1 MNKSMLS
8 ALAVV
13 ALFVTAALA
22 IPARAEGLD
31 VSAEGDFGL
40 ESFAPANGTASFH
53 VTISNTGSAAF
64 DSVSA
69 DADFVEE
76 GWEDSAVSF
85 SDDDGNSSEGSIAW
99 SDLAAGADISLN
111 IAAPVPSGA
120 SPGDMGTLNVTI
132 TADAESVMVQFSI
145 RVTNWVADYETESPP
160 SFARGDENTYDVEVW
175 NKAEDEDGDG
185 VAITDEITLEFTG
198 VLPGWSVSFDQND
211 GFVNSITLYGMNAG
225 ESATVPVYVTLNDDV
240 AAGPATIE
248 LQASSTDPESEDGN
262 YYMQPPGS
270 LSLPA
275 DVQAYSGATI
285 GGEGSQS
292 ATVDGGTLSW
302 DFTVKNDGNVLDSFD
317 LTWDTSAVDT
327 AGWSTDAAAGST
339 GYLNM
344 NQDYEGTVS
353 LTIPANEA
361 ASAGATFTL
370 TATST
375 EDSSWSTSA
384 DFSASVA
391 QSFGMTVAVAADAIS
406 ALPGNEADFSFTVS
420 NTGNGFDTYTIG
432 VETLATTYSPTTP
445 ADTGSLAAGGST
457 QFVLG
462 TTVPAGSP
470 AHASSGNF
478 TVTVT
483 SSDGT
488 TAVSTDVSVDTAQV
502 FGLAWSYRTDD
513 ADATIDSISVD
524 QGASG
529 QIGLVLTNTGNG
541 ADTATIALSDAP
553 SYADLADAAKLAAG
567 KVIVAGGELIV
578 WVDLTPAGDETVGSD
593 IFQVQATGGGGAVTS
608 GDLTATVVLKSTGGP
623 DGETIIVEDEDD
635 GLPGFGLLAA
645 LSALG
650 AALLLRRRS

>member
-31 VSAEGDFGL
+31 VSPGGDFGL
-40 ESFAPANGTASFH
+40 ESFGSANASAYFDID
-53 VTISNTGSAAF
+53 ISNTGSADFA
-64 DSVSA
+64 SVSA
-69 DADFVEE
+69 EADFVEE
-76 GWEDSAVSF
+76 GWEDAAVSF
-85 SDDDGNSSEGSIAW
+85 WDEDGNSGEGSIAW
-99 SDLAAGADISLN
+99 EGLAAGSVIYLN

-132 TADAESVMVQFSI
+132 TADSDSETVQFSI
-145 RVTNWVADYETESPP
+145 RVTNWRADYETETPP
-160 SFARGDENTYDVEVW
+160 SFARGDMNTYDVEVW
-175 NKAEDEDGDG
+175 NTAEDEDGNG
-185 VAITDEITLEFTG
+185 VAITDEITLEYVG

-211 GFVNSITLYGMNAG
+211 EFVNSITLYGMNSG
-225 ESATVPVYVTLNDDV
+225 ESTMIPVYVTLNDDV
-240 AAGPATIE
+240 AAGPATVE
-248 LQASSTDPESEDGN
+248 LQASSTDDEGN
-262 YYMQPPGS
+262 YYLQPPGS

-302 DFTVKNDGNVLDSFD
+302 AFTVKNDGNVLDSFA
-317 LTWDTSAVDT
+317 LTWDT
-327 AGWSTDAAAGST
+327 AGLPSTWSTDAADGST
-339 GYLNM
+339 DYLNM
-344 NQDYEGTVS
+344 NAHYSGTVT
-353 LTIPANEA
+353 LTIPAGESAA
-361 ASAGATFTL
+361 ASGSFTL

-375 EDSSWSTSA
+375 ADSSWSTSA

-406 ALPGNEADFSFTVS
+406 AEPGNAADFSFTVS

-445 ADTGSLAAGGST
+445 ADTGSMAAGGST

-470 AHASSGNF
+470 AHANSGNF

-502 FGLAWSYRTDD
+502 FGLAWSYRADD
-513 ADATIDSISVD
+513 NGDNINSISVD
-524 QGASG
+524 QGSSG

-541 ADTATIALSDAP
+541 ADTATMALSNAP
-553 SYADLADAAKLAAG
+553 SYADLADADP
-567 KVIVAGGELIV
+567 KVLVAGGEITV
-578 WVDLTPAGDETVGSD
+578 WVDLTPAGDEATGAEA
-593 IFQVQATGGGGAVTS
+593 FQVQATGGGGAVTS
-608 GDLTATVVLKSTGGP
+608 GDLTATVVEKSTGGE
-623 DGETIIVEDEDD
+623 GGGTITVDDEDD
-635 GLPGFGLLAA
+635 GGLPGFGLLAA

>member
-31 VSAEGDFGL
+31 VNPGGDFGL
-40 ESFAPANGTASFH
+40 ESFGSANASAYFDID
-53 VTISNTGSAAF
+53 ISNTGSADY

-69 DADFVEE
+69 EADFVEE
-76 GWEDSAVSF
+76 GWEDAAVSF
-85 SDDDGNSSEGSIAW
+85 SDEDGNSGEGSIAW
-99 SDLAAGADISLN
+99 EGLAAGSVIYLN

-132 TADAESVMVQFSI
+132 TADDESEMVQFSI
-145 RVTNWVADYETESPP
+145 RVTNWMTDYETDTPP
-160 SFARGDENTYDVEVW
+160 SFARGDMNTYDVEVW
-175 NKAEDEDGDG
+175 NTAEDEDGNG
-185 VAITDEITLEFTG
+185 VAITDEITLEYVG
-198 VLPGWSVSFDQND
+198 VLPGWSVSFDEND
-211 GFVNSITLYGMNAG
+211 DFVNSITLYGMNSG
-225 ESATVPVYVTLNDDV
+225 ESTMVPVYVTLNDDV

-248 LQASSTDPESEDGN
+248 LQASSTDDEGN
-262 YYMQPPGS
+262 YYLQPPGS

-285 GGEGSQS
+285 GGEGSQG

-302 DFTVKNDGNVLDSFD
+302 PFTVKNDGNVLDSFA
-317 LTWDTSAVDT
+317 LTWDTTGLPST
-327 AGWSTDAAAGST
+327 WSTDAADGST
-339 GYLNM
+339 DYLNM
-344 NQDYEGTVS
+344 NAHYSGTVT
-353 LTIPANEA
+353 LTIPAGESAA
-361 ASAGATFTL
+361 ASGSFTL

-375 EDSSWSTSA
+375 ADSSWSTSA

-406 ALPGNEADFSFTVS
+406 AEPGNAADFSFTVS

-470 AHASSGNF
+470 AHANSGNF

-488 TAVSTDVSVDTAQV
+488 TAVSTGVSVDTAQV
-502 FGLAWSYRTDD
+502 FGLTWSYRTDD
-513 ADATIDSISVD
+513 NNTAINSISVD
-524 QGASG
+524 QGSSG

-541 ADTATIALSDAP
+541 ADTATMALSNAP
-553 SYADLADAAKLAAG
+553 SYADLADTDP
-567 KVIVAGGELIV
+567 KVLVAGGEITV
-578 WVDLTPAGDETVGSD
+578 WVDLTPAGDETVASEA
-593 IFQVQATGGGGAVTS
+593 FQVQATGGGGAVTS
-608 GDLTATVVLKSTGGP
+608 GDLTATVALKSTGGG
-623 DGETIIVEDEDD
+623 DGGTITVEDEDD
-635 GLPGFGLLAA
+635 GGLPGFGLLAA

>member
-8 ALAVV
+8 ALAVG

-31 VSAEGDFGL
+31 ISPGGDFGL
-40 ESFAPANGTASFH
+40 ESFGSANASAYFDID
-53 VTISNTGSAAF
+53 ISNTGSADFA
-64 DSVSA
+64 SVSA
-69 DADFVEE
+69 EADFVEE
-76 GWEDSAVSF
+76 GWEDAAVSF
-85 SDDDGNSSEGSIAW
+85 WDEDGNSGEGSIAW
-99 SDLAAGADISLN
+99 DGLAAGSVIYLN

-132 TADAESVMVQFSI
+132 TADSDSETVQFSI
-145 RVTNWVADYETESPP
+145 RVTNWRADYETETPP
-160 SFARGDENTYDVEVW
+160 SFARGDMNTYDVEVW
-175 NKAEDEDGDG
+175 NKAEDEDGSS
-185 VAITDEITLEFTG
+185 VPITDEITLAYVG
-198 VLPGWSVSFDQND
+198 VLPGWSVSFDEND
-211 GFVNSITLYGMNAG
+211 EFISTITLYGMNSG
-225 ESATVPVYVTLNDDV
+225 ESTMVPVYVTLNDDV
-240 AAGPATIE
+240 VAGPATIE
-248 LQASSTDPESEDGN
+248 LQASSTDDEGN
-262 YYMQPPGS
+262 YYLQPPGS

-285 GGEGSQS
+285 TGEGSQS

-302 DFTVKNDGNVLDSFD
+302 PFTVKNDGNVLDSFA
-317 LTWDTSAVDT
+317 LTWDT
-327 AGWSTDAAAGST
+327 AGLPSTWSTDAADGST
-339 GYLNM
+339 DYLNM
-344 NQDYEGTVS
+344 NAHYSGTVT
-353 LTIPANEA
+353 LTIPAGESA
-361 ASAGATFTL
+361 AESGGFTL

-375 EDSSWSTSA
+375 ADSSWSTSA

-391 QSFGMTVAVAADAIS
+391 QSFGMTVAVAADAIT
-406 ALPGNEADFSFTVS
+406 AEPGNAADFSFTVS

-445 ADTGSLAAGGST
+445 ADTGPLAAAGST

-470 AHASSGNF
+470 AHANSGNF

-513 ADATIDSISVD
+513 AGATIDSISVD
-524 QGASG
+524 QGATG
-529 QIGLVLTNTGNG
+529 QVGLVLTNTGNG
-541 ADTATIALSDAP
+541 ADTATMALSNAP
-553 SYADLADAAKLAAG
+553 SYADLADADP
-567 KVIVAGGELIV
+567 KVLVAGGEITV
-578 WVDLTPAGDETVGSD
+578 WVDLTPAGDEATGAEA
-593 IFQVQATGGGGAVTS
+593 FQVQATGGGGAVTS
-608 GDLTATVVLKSTGGP
+608 GDLTATVVEKSTGGE
-623 DGETIIVEDEDD
+623 GGGTITVDDEDD
-635 GLPGFGLLAA
+635 GGLPGFGLLAA

>member
-31 VSAEGDFGL
+31 VSAGGDFGL
-40 ESFAPANGTASFH
+40 ESFGSANASAYFDID
-53 VTISNTGSAAF
+53 ISNTGSVDF

-69 DADFVEE
+69 EADFVEE
-76 GWEDSAVSF
+76 GWEDAAVSF
-85 SDDDGNSSEGSIAW
+85 SDEDGNSGEGSIAW
-99 SDLAAGADISLN
+99 EGLAAGSVIYLN

-132 TADAESVMVQFSI
+132 TADDESEMVQFSI
-145 RVTNWVADYETESPP
+145 RVTNWMTDYETDSPP
-160 SFARGDENTYDVEVW
+160 SFARGDSFGDDVEVW
-175 NKAEDEDGDG
+175 NTAEDEDGNG
-185 VAITDEITLEFTG
+185 VAITDEITLEYVG

-211 GFVNSITLYGMNAG
+211 EFVSTITLYGMNSG
-225 ESATVPVYVTLNDDV
+225 ESIMIPVYVTLNDDV

-248 LQASSTDPESEDGN
+248 LQASSTDDEGN
-262 YYMQPPGS
+262 YYLQPPGS

-302 DFTVKNDGNVLDSFD
+302 PFTVKNDGNVLDSFA
-317 LTWDTSAVDT
+317 LTWDT
-327 AGWSTDAAAGST
+327 AGLPSTWSTDAADGST
-339 GYLNM
+339 DYLNM
-344 NQDYEGTVS
+344 NAHYSGTVT
-353 LTIPANEA
+353 LTIPAGESA
-361 ASAGATFTL
+361 AESGGFTL

-375 EDSSWSTSA
+375 ADSSWSTSA

-391 QSFGMTVAVAADAIS
+391 QNFGLTLAVAADAIT
-406 ALPGNEADFSFTVS
+406 AEPGNAADFSFTVS

-445 ADTGSLAAGGST
+445 ANTGSLAAGGST

-502 FGLAWSYRTDD
+502 FGLTWSYRTDD
-513 ADATIDSISVD
+513 AGATIDSISVD
-524 QGASG
+524 QGATG
-529 QIGLVLTNTGNG
+529 QVGLVLTNTGNG
-541 ADTATIALSDAP
+541 ADTATMALSNAP
-553 SYADLADAAKLAAG
+553 SYADLADADS
-567 KVIVAGGELIV
+567 KVLVAGGEITV
-578 WVDLTPAGDETVGSD
+578 WVDLTPAGDEAVGSEA
-593 IFQVQATGGGGAVTS
+593 FQVQATGGGGAVTS
-608 GDLTATVVLKSTGGP
+608 GDLTATVALKSTGGG
-623 DGETIIVEDEDD
+623 DGGTITVEDEDD
-635 GLPGFGLLAA
+635 GGLPGFGLLAA

>member
-31 VSAEGDFGL
+31 VSPGGDFGL
-40 ESFAPANGTASFH
+40 ESFGSANASAYFDID
-53 VTISNTGSAAF
+53 ISNTGSADFA
-64 DSVSA
+64 SVSA
-69 DADFVEE
+69 EADFVEE
-76 GWEDSAVSF
+76 GWEDAAVSF
-85 SDDDGNSSEGSIAW
+85 WDEDGNSGEGSIAW
-99 SDLAAGADISLN
+99 EGLAAGATIFLN

-120 SPGDMGTLNVTI
+120 SPGETGTLKVTI
-132 TADAESVMVQFSI
+132 TADSDSVVVDFSI
-145 RVTNWVADYETESPP
+145 RVTNWRADYETDESP
-160 SFARGDENTYDVEVW
+160 SFARGDMNTYDVEVW
-175 NKAEDEDGDG
+175 NTAEDESGSG
-185 VAITDEITLEFTG
+185 VAITDEITLAYVG
-198 VLPGWSVSFDQND
+198 VLPGWSVSFDEND
-211 GFVNSITLYGMNAG
+211 EFISTMILYGLDSG
-225 ESATVPVYVTLNDDV
+225 QSAMIPVYVTLNDDV

-248 LQASSTDPESEDGN
+248 LQASSTDPESDDGD

-292 ATVDGGTLSW
+292 ATVDGGALSW
-302 DFTVKNDGNVLDSFD
+302 DFTVKNDGNVLDSFA
-317 LTWDTSAVDT
+317 LTWDT
-327 AGWSTDAAAGST
+327 AGLPSTWSTDAADGST
-339 GYLNM
+339 DYLNM
-344 NQDYEGTVS
+344 NAHYSGTVT
-353 LTIPANEA
+353 LTIPAGESA
-361 ASAGATFTL
+361 AESGGFTL

-375 EDSSWSTSA
+375 ADSSWSTSA

-391 QSFGMTVAVAADAIS
+391 QSFGMTVAVAADAIT
-406 ALPGNEADFSFTVS
+406 AEPGNAADFSFTVS

-470 AHASSGNF
+470 AHANSGNF

-502 FGLAWSYRTDD
+502 FGLAWSYRADD
-513 ADATIDSISVD
+513 NGDNINSISVD
-524 QGASG
+524 QGSSG

-541 ADTATIALSDAP
+541 ADTATMALSNAP
-553 SYADLADAAKLAAG
+553 SYADLADADP
-567 KVIVAGGELIV
+567 KVLVAGGEITV
-578 WVDLTPAGDETVGSD
+578 WVDLTPAGDEATGAEA
-593 IFQVQATGGGGAVTS
+593 FQVQATGGGGAVTS
-608 GDLTATVVLKSTGGP
+608 DDLTATVVEKSTGGE
-623 DGETIIVEDEDD
+623 GGGTITVDDEDD
-635 GLPGFGLLAA
+635 GGLPGFGLLAA

>member
-85 SDDDGNSSEGSIAW
+85 SDDDGNSGEGSIAW

-160 SFARGDENTYDVEVW
+160 SFARGDMNTYDVEVW
-175 NKAEDEDGDG
+175 NKAEDESGSG

-211 GFVNSITLYGMNAG
+211 DFVNSITLYGMNSG
-225 ESATVPVYVTLNDDV
+225 ESTMVPVYVTLNDDV

-248 LQASSTDPESEDGN
+248 LQASSTDPESDDGN

-292 ATVDGGTLSW
+292 ATADGGTLSW
-302 DFTVKNDGNVLDSFD
+302 PFTVKNDGNVLDSFA
-317 LTWDTSAVDT
+317 LTWDT
-327 AGWSTDAAAGST
+327 AGLPSTWSTDAADGST
-339 GYLNM
+339 DYLNM
-344 NQDYEGTVS
+344 NAHYSGTVTV
-353 LTIPANEA
+353 TIPAGESAA
-361 ASAGATFTL
+361 ASGSFTL

-375 EDSSWSTSA
+375 ADSSESTSA

-406 ALPGNEADFSFTVS
+406 AEPGNAAEFSFTVS

-445 ADTGSLAAGGST
+445 ADTGSLARGGST

-470 AHASSGNF
+470 AHANSGNF

-502 FGLAWSYRTDD
+502 FGLTWSYRTDD
-513 ADATIDSISVD
+513 AGATIDSISVD
-524 QGASG
+524 QGATG
-529 QIGLVLTNTGNG
+529 QVGLVLTNTGNG
-541 ADTATIALSDAP
+541 ADTATMALSNAP
-553 SYADLADAAKLAAG
+553 SYADLADADP
-567 KVIVAGGELIV
+567 KVLVAGGEITV
-578 WVDLTPAGDETVGSD
+578 WVDLTPAGDETVGTD
-593 IFQVQATGGGGAVTS
+593 TFQVQATGGGGAVTS

>member
-31 VSAEGDFGL
+31 VSPGGDFGL
-40 ESFAPANGTASFH
+40 ESFGSANASAYFDID
-53 VTISNTGSAAF
+53 ISNTGSVDF

-69 DADFVEE
+69 EADFVEE
-76 GWEDSAVSF
+76 GWEDAAVSF
-85 SDDDGNSSEGSIAW
+85 SDEDGNSGEGSIAW
-99 SDLAAGADISLN
+99 EGLAAGSVIYLN

-132 TADAESVMVQFSI
+132 TADDESEMVQFSI
-145 RVTNWVADYETESPP
+145 RVTNWMTDYETDTPP
-160 SFARGDENTYDVEVW
+160 SFARGDMNTYDVEVW
-175 NKAEDEDGDG
+175 NTAEDEDGNG
-185 VAITDEITLEFTG
+185 VAITDEITLEYVG
-198 VLPGWSVSFDQND
+198 VLPGWSVSFDAND
-211 GFVNSITLYGMNAG
+211 EFVSTITLYGMNAG
-225 ESATVPVYVTLNDDV
+225 SSSMIPVYVTLNDDV

-248 LQASSTDPESEDGN
+248 LQASSTDDEGN
-262 YYMQPPGS
+262 YYLQPPGS

-302 DFTVKNDGNVLDSFD
+302 DFTVKNDGNVLDSFA
-317 LTWDTSAVDT
+317 LTWDTTGLPST
-327 AGWSTDAAAGST
+327 WSTDAADGST
-339 GYLNM
+339 DYLNM
-344 NQDYEGTVS
+344 NAHYSGTVT
-353 LTIPANEA
+353 LTIPAGESAA
-361 ASAGATFTL
+361 ASGSFTL

-375 EDSSWSTSA
+375 ADSSESTSA

-391 QSFGMTVAVAADAIS
+391 QSFGMTVAVAADAIT
-406 ALPGNEADFSFTVS
+406 AEPGNAADFSFTVS

-445 ADTGSLAAGGST
+445 ANTGSLAAGGST

-478 TVTVT
+478 TVTIT

-513 ADATIDSISVD
+513 AGATIDSISVD
-524 QGASG
+524 QGATG
-529 QIGLVLTNTGNG
+529 QVGLVLTNTGNG
-541 ADTATIALSDAP
+541 ADTATMALSNAP
-553 SYADLADAAKLAAG
+553 SYADLADADP
-567 KVIVAGGELIV
+567 KVLVAGGEITV
-578 WVDLTPAGDETVGSD
+578 WVDLTPAGDEAVGSEA
-593 IFQVQATGGGGAVTS
+593 FQVQATGGGGAVTS
-608 GDLTATVVLKSTGGP
+608 GDLTATVALKSTGGG
-623 DGETIIVEDEDD
+623 DGGTITVEDEDD
-635 GLPGFGLLAA
+635 GGLPGFGLLAA

>member
-85 SDDDGNSSEGSIAW
+85 SDDDGNSGEGSIAW

-160 SFARGDENTYDVEVW
+160 SFARGDMNTYDVEVW
-175 NKAEDEDGDG
+175 NKAEDESGSG

-211 GFVNSITLYGMNAG
+211 DFVNSITLYGMNSG
-225 ESATVPVYVTLNDDV
+225 ESTMVPVYVTLNDDV

-248 LQASSTDPESEDGN
+248 LQASSTDPESDDGN

-370 TATST
+370 TATSS

-391 QSFGMTVAVAADAIS
+391 QSFGLTVAVAANAIS
-406 ALPGNEADFSFTVS
+406 AVPDNAADFSFTVS

-445 ADTGSLAAGGST
+445 ADTGLLMTGGST

-470 AHASSGNF
+470 FPSSSGNF

-502 FGLAWSYRTDD
+502 FGLTWSYRTDD
-513 ADATIDSISVD
+513 AGATIDSISVD
-524 QGASG
+524 QGATG
-529 QIGLVLTNTGNG
+529 QVGLVLTNTGNG
-541 ADTATIALSDAP
+541 ADTATMALSNAP
-553 SYADLADAAKLAAG
+553 SYADLADADP
-567 KVIVAGGELIV
+567 KVLVAGGEITV
-578 WVDLTPAGDETVGSD
+578 WVDLTPAGDETVGSEA
-593 IFQVQATGGGGAVTS
+593 FQVQATGGGGAVTS
-608 GDLTATVVLKSTGGP
+608 GDLTATVALKSTGGP

>member
-31 VSAEGDFGL
+31 VNPAGDFGL
-40 ESFAPANGTASFH
+40 ESFGSANASAYFDID
-53 VTISNTGSAAF
+53 ISNTGSADF

-76 GWEDSAVSF
+76 GWEDAAVSF
-85 SDDDGNSSEGSIAW
+85 WDEDGNSGEGSIAW
-99 SDLAAGADISLN
+99 EGLAAGSVIYLN

-120 SPGDMGTLNVTI
+120 SPGDMGTLKVTI
-132 TADAESVMVQFSI
+132 TADSDSEVIEFSI

-160 SFARGDENTYDVEVW
+160 SFARGDSFGYDVEVW
-175 NKAEDEDGDG
+175 NTAEDEGGSG
-185 VAITDEITLEFTG
+185 VAITDEITLAYVG
-198 VLPGWSVSFDQND
+198 VLPGWSVSFDEND
-211 GFVNSITLYGMNAG
+211 EFVNSITLYGMNSG
-225 ESATVPVYVTLNDDV
+225 ESTMIPVYVTLNDDV

-248 LQASSTDPESEDGN
+248 LQASSTDPESDDGN

-302 DFTVKNDGNVLDSFD
+302 DFTVKNDGNVLDSFA
-317 LTWDTSAVDT
+317 LTWDT
-327 AGWSTDAAAGST
+327 AGLPSTWSTDAADGST
-339 GYLNM
+339 DYLNM
-344 NQDYEGTVS
+344 NAHYSGTVT
-353 LTIPANEA
+353 LTIPAGESAA
-361 ASAGATFTL
+361 ASGSFTL

-375 EDSSWSTSA
+375 ADSSWSTSA

-391 QSFGMTVAVAADAIS
+391 QSFGMTVAVAADAIT
-406 ALPGNEADFSFTVS
+406 AEPGNAADFSFTVS

-445 ADTGSLAAGGST
+445 ADTGSMAAGGST

-470 AHASSGNF
+470 AHANSGNF

-513 ADATIDSISVD
+513 AGATIDSISVD
-524 QGASG
+524 QGATG
-529 QIGLVLTNTGNG
+529 QVGLVLTNTGNG
-541 ADTATIALSDAP
+541 ADTATMALSNAP
-553 SYADLADAAKLAAG
+553 SYADLADAAP
-567 KVIVAGGELIV
+567 KVLVAGGEITV
-578 WVDLTPAGDETVGSD
+578 WVDLTPAGDETVGSEA
-593 IFQVQATGGGGAVTS
+593 FQVQATGGGGAVTS
-608 GDLTATVVLKSTGGP
+608 DDLTATVVEKSTGGE
-623 DGETIIVEDEDD
+623 GGGTITVEDEDD
-635 GLPGFGLLAA
+635 GGLPGFGLLAA

>member
-31 VSAEGDFGL
+31 VIPGGDFGL
-40 ESFAPANGTASFH
+40 ESFGSANASAYFDID
-53 VTISNTGSAAF
+53 ISNTGSVDF

-69 DADFVEE
+69 EADFVEE
-76 GWEDSAVSF
+76 GWEDAAVSF
-85 SDDDGNSSEGSIAW
+85 WDEDGNSGEGSIAW
-99 SDLAAGADISLN
+99 EGLAAGATIALN

-120 SPGDMGTLNVTI
+120 SPGEMGTLNVTI
-132 TADAESVMVQFSI
+132 TADDESEMVQFSI
-145 RVTNWVADYETESPP
+145 RVTNWRADYETDSPP
-160 SFARGDENTYDVEVW
+160 SFARGDMNTYDVEVW
-175 NKAEDEDGDG
+175 NTAEDESGSG
-185 VAITDEITLEFTG
+185 VAITDEITLEYVG
-198 VLPGWSVSFDQND
+198 VLPGWSVSFDAND
-211 GFVNSITLYGMNAG
+211 EFVSTITLYGMNAG
-225 ESATVPVYVTLNDDV
+225 SSSMIPVYVTLNDDV

-248 LQASSTDPESEDGN
+248 LQASSTDDGGN
-262 YYMQPPGS
+262 YYLQPPGS

-302 DFTVKNDGNVLDSFD
+302 DFTVKNDGNVLDSFA
-317 LTWDTSAVDT
+317 LTWDT
-327 AGWSTDAAAGST
+327 AGLPSTWSTDAADGST
-339 GYLNM
+339 DYLNM
-344 NQDYEGTVS
+344 NAHYSGTVT
-353 LTIPANEA
+353 LTIPAGESA
-361 ASAGATFTL
+361 AESGGFTL

-375 EDSSWSTSA
+375 ADSSWSTSA

-391 QSFGMTVAVAADAIS
+391 QSFGMTVAVAADAIT
-406 ALPGNEADFSFTVS
+406 AEPGNAADFSFTVS

-445 ADTGSLAAGGST
+445 ADTGPLAAAGST

-470 AHASSGNF
+470 AHANSGNF

-513 ADATIDSISVD
+513 AGATIDSISVD
-524 QGASG
+524 QGATG
-529 QIGLVLTNTGNG
+529 QVGLVLTNTGNG
-541 ADTATIALSDAP
+541 ADTATMALSNAP
-553 SYADLADAAKLAAG
+553 SYADLADADP
-567 KVIVAGGELIV
+567 KVLVAGGEITV
-578 WVDLTPAGDETVGSD
+578 WVDLTPAGDEAVGSEA
-593 IFQVQATGGGGAVTS
+593 FQVQATGGGGAETS
-608 GDLTATVVLKSTGGP
+608 GDLTATVVLKSTGGG
-623 DGETIIVEDEDD
+623 DGGTITVEDEDD
-635 GLPGFGLLAA
+635 GGLPGFGLLAA